1 MENVNE
7 KEKINNLPF
16 KILVVYREGDY
27 FARIVYDNNVCVD
40 GLTGIHRVNC
50 PEIDLYDLYLRG
62 CYSYKNHVVVK
73 TTHAAAFK
81 WKEKISRIFA
91 YEQ

>member
-40 GLTGIHRVNC
+40 GLTGIHRVTC
-50 PEIDLYDLYLRG
+50 PEIDFHDLCLRG
-62 CYSYKNHVVVK
+62 SASYKNHVVFI
-73 TTHAAAFK
+73 TTQSAAFK

>member
-1 MENVNE
+1 MENE

-16 KILVVYREGDY
+16 KILVVYSKGDY
-27 FARIVYDNNVCVD
+27 FARIVYDNNFSVD

-50 PEIDLYDLYLRG
+50 PDMDLYDLYLRG
-62 CYSYKNHVVVK
+62 HYKWKDHVVVK